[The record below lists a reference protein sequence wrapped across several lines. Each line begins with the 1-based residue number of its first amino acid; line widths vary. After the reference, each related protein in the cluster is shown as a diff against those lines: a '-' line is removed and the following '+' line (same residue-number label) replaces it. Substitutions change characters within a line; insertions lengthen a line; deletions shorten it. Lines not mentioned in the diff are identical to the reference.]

1 MTASFNQILI
11 VDSLP
16 DGEVNTAEHL
26 FEDVRGWAHILGEAP
41 HVVRVRVEAGV
52 EFLALLEQRAALARR
67 DSYAPLLHIECHG
80 SDEGLQFADG
90 SNLTWEAMR
99 PAFVSLN
106 EATRMNLI
114 VVVAA
119 CSGSSIASTVQ
130 VQDRAPLWAFLAPKQ
145 DIGSLALEASLSA
158 FYQTLLAT
166 RSAEAA
172 LGALRST
179 EAGLLFMYSSAQT
192 MYRLVVEGYEREHGS
207 AEAIQR
213 QAERLCAMAGQHG
226 FGWSVDQVEALIRD
240 PQIFEGFRRRFFMM
254 DLFPEN
260 AHRFQEA
267 AK

>member
-1 MTASFNQILI
+1 MTANFNQILI

-16 DGEVNTAEHL
+16 DGEVNTAERL
-26 FEDVRGWAHILGEAP
+26 FADVRDWAHILGEAP
-41 HVVRVRVEAGV
+41 HVVRVRVEADV
-52 EFLALLEQRAALARR
+52 EFLALLEQCAALTSR
-67 DSYAPLLHIECHG
+67 DPYVPLLHIECHG

-90 SNLTWEAMR
+90 SNLTWEAMK

-130 VQDRAPLWAFLAPKQ
+130 VQERAPLWAFLAPKQ
-145 DIGSLALEASLSA
+145 DISSLALSA

-179 EAGLLFMYSSAQT
+179 EAGLLFMYLSAQT

-226 FGWSVDQVEALIRD
+226 FGWPVEQVEALIRD

-260 AHRFQEA
+260 VQRFQEA
-267 AK
+267 VE